1 MSLYAK
7 IRMHYL
13 IFKRDFLANA
23 IEGEAKRIKKKKK
36 KEKEKRSRK
45 TILETS

>member
-23 IEGEAKRIKKKKK
+23 IEGEAKRIKKKK
-36 KEKEKRSRK
+36 EKEKRSVK
-45 TILETS
+45 TIMETS